1 MFFGIPLASAVLGSF
16 TDGTGSF
23 PTLANYLTIL
33 NRPVY
38 VDGLW
43 FSLWLAVAP
52 TALAAI
58 VGVPLAALLI
68 GKFPGK
74 RFFSA
79 TYKIPLVVPS
89 IVAAFVVLVLLDR
102 GGLAHRWAGLVGV
115 QLPRLV
121 RDDWGVGIILAS
133 AWKNIPFVA
142 LIVSGAM
149 AGIPQDLFRAARTL
163 GAPRW
168 IVFFRIQLPLA
179 LPGITAAL
187 LLVFITSLGA
197 YAIPN
202 LLGPAY
208 PLPLSLHMYEAGFR
222 QADWPLAYAMGTLLS
237 VAAIAVLLLYY
248 QLTRRAQESLSGGRA
263 E

>member
-1 MFFGIPLASAVLGSF
+1 
-16 TDGTGSF
+16 
-23 PTLANYLTIL
+23 
-33 NRPVY
+33 
-38 VDGLW
+38 
-43 FSLWLAVAP
+43 
-52 TALAAI
+52 
-58 VGVPLAALLI
+58 
-68 GKFPGK
+68 
-74 RFFSA
+74 
-79 TYKIPLVVPS
+79 
-89 IVAAFVVLVLLDR
+89 
-102 GGLAHRWAGLVGV
+102 
-115 QLPRLV
+115 
-121 RDDWGVGIILAS
+121 VGIILAS